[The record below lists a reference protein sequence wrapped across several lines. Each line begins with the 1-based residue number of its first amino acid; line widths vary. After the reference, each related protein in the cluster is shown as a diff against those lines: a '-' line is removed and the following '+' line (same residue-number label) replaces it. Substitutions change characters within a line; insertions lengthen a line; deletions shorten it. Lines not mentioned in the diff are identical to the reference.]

1 MITRIGGIIMKKT
14 LTILVAVLLIALSVT
29 PAFAVESPKP
39 TTANYQITIIPG
51 DGGGSFDFTYKTP
64 VDDDGSQTVHFTA
77 KPDDGY
83 EFAGWTF
90 EGDYTILGDP
100 SNPEI
105 DILAKGDVKA
115 YPKFVKT
122 GSGSNSGGSKSEG
135 GSENSAGKDTKVDT
149 SSKSPKTG
157 SPNYI
162 YIGIASVALIGLLFI
177 TKKCYYKK

>member
-1 MITRIGGIIMKKT
+1 MKKT
-14 LTILVAVLLIALSVT
+14 LSILIAVLLIAFSVT

-90 EGDYTILGDP
+90 EGDYTLLGDP

-105 DILAKGDVKA
+105 DVIARGDIKA
-115 YPKFVKT
+115 YPKFVKI
-122 GSGSNSGGSKSEG
+122 GSKDKGTDKTPE
-135 GSENSAGKDTKVDT
+135 KVDT

-157 SPNYI
+157 SADYV
-162 YIGIASVALIGLLFI
+162 YAGIAFVALIGLLFAS
-177 TKKCYYKK
+177 KKFFYKK

>member
-1 MITRIGGIIMKKT
+1 MKKT
-14 LTILVAVLLIALSVT
+14 LTILIAVLLIAFSVT

-90 EGDYTILGDP
+90 EGDYTLLGDP

-105 DILAKGDVKA
+105 DVITKGDIKA
-115 YPKFVKT
+115 YPKFVKI
-122 GSGSNSGGSKSEG
+122 GSKDKGTDKTPE
-135 GSENSAGKDTKVDT
+135 KVDT

-157 SPNYI
+157 SADYV
-162 YIGIASVALIGLLFI
+162 YAGIAFVALIGLLFAS
-177 TKKCYYKK
+177 KKFFYKK

>member
-1 MITRIGGIIMKKT
+1 MKKT
-14 LTILVAVLLIALSVT
+14 LTIIVAVLLIALSVT

-64 VDDDGSQTVHFTA
+64 VGDDGSQTVHFTA

-90 EGDYTILGDP
+90 EGDYTLLGDP

-105 DILAKGDVKA
+105 DVLARGDIKA
-115 YPKFVKT
+115 YPKFVKI
-122 GSGSNSGGSKSEG
+122 GGKSDSDKSGGSSESG
-135 GSENSAGKDTKVDT
+135 AGKDTKVDT

-162 YIGIASVALIGLLFI
+162 FIGIASAALIGLLFI

>member
-1 MITRIGGIIMKKT
+1 MIIKIGGIIMKKT
-14 LTILVAVLLIALSVT
+14 LTILVAILLIALSVT

-39 TTANYQITIIPG
+39 TTGNYQITIIPG
-51 DGGGSFDFTYKTP
+51 DGGGSYDFTYKTP
-64 VDDDGSQTVHFTA
+64 VDDEGYQTVHFTA

-90 EGDYTILGDP
+90 DGDYKLLGDP

-105 DILAKGDVKA
+105 DVLVRGDIKA

-122 GSGSNSGGSKSEG
+122 GGGSKSG
-135 GSENSAGKDTKVDT
+135 GTSESTVKDTKVDT

-157 SPNYI
+157 SANFI
-162 YIGIASVALIGLLFI
+162 YIGIASVALIGLLFV